1 MLATIFVDGPFQR
14 PAAMDRFDKLVLRA
28 AEKKRDDLIN
38 RYGDEGCSKLVN
50 TRKGLQ
56 VSPQQKQQRPTPQ
69 PLDKSD
75 YEETI
80 LELKKAH
87 KELST
92 SMDSIESQK
101 KQESLKE
108 LQHEA
113 SDSDQSDDLEIDALF
128 ELAWG
133 NDVSQTTMASHR
145 SPRST
150 RTKYYRTKPK
160 KVKKIDNDDD
170 DDKKN
175 DKKNDKKKN
184 KNNDKEFSKKMRKGT
199 IRKIMKVR
207 EQKVQ
212 KLNRKTSP
220 SVSPILPTRKT
231 MLLV

>member
-28 AEKKRDDLIN
+28 AQKKRDDLIN
-38 RYGDEGCSKLVN
+38 RYGDDGCSKLVN

-56 VSPQQKQQRPTPQ
+56 ISPQQKQQRPTPQ
-69 PLDKSD
+69 TIDKSD

-92 SMDSIESQK
+92 SMHSIESQK

-108 LQHEA
+108 LQHES
-113 SDSDQSDDLEIDALF
+113 SDSDQSEDLDIDALF

-133 NDVSQTTMASHR
+133 NDFSKTTMTSHR
-145 SPRST
+145 SPRS
-150 RTKYYRTKPK
+150 RTKKYRTKPK
-160 KVKKIDNDDD
+160 DDKKIDDDDD

-175 DKKNDKKKN
+175 DKIKKD
-184 KNNDKEFSKKMRKGT
+184 DKEFSKKMRKGT

-212 KLNRKTSP
+212 KLNRKASP

-231 MLLV
+231 LYLQ

>member
-1 MLATIFVDGPFQR
+1 MLATVFVDGPFQR

-28 AEKKRDDLIN
+28 AKKKRHDLIN
-38 RYGDEGCSKLVN
+38 RYGDDGCSKLVN

-56 VSPQQKQQRPTPQ
+56 VSPKQKQQRRTPQ
-69 PLDKSD
+69 PLDNKSD

-92 SMDSIESQK
+92 SMHSIESQK

-108 LQHEA
+108 LQRES
-113 SDSDQSDDLEIDALF
+113 SDSDQSDDLDIDALF

-133 NDVSQTTMASHR
+133 NDFSQTTMTSHR
-145 SPRST
+145 SPRS
-150 RTKYYRTKPK
+150 RTKNYRTKPK
-160 KVKKIDNDDD
+160 EAKKIDGDKNDDD
-170 DDKKN
+170 D
-175 DKKNDKKKN
+175 

-207 EQKVQ
+207 EQKAQ
-212 KLNRKTSP
+212 KLNRKASP
-220 SVSPILPTRKT
+220 SCSPVPPTRKT
-231 MLLV
+231 LYLQ